1 MNKKQKLQIIKSLI
15 LGALTSGALIY
26 TTKEVIDDAKNHK
39 PEQPKSTY
47 EEYYVNV
54 MCKKDFNG
62 LVENLEESAKKVLKP

>member
-39 PEQPKSTY
+39 PEHPMSTY
-47 EEYYVNV
+47 EGI
-54 MCKKDFNG
+54 M
-62 LVENLEESAKKVLKP
+62 LM